1 MNSEWKIFTVG
12 ELIKNGII
20 ERPMDGNH
28 GSIHPVGTDFVEAG
42 IPFVMASDLKNNQ
55 IVFNECKYI
64 SEEQAKSLKKGFSR
78 EGDVLL
84 THKATIGRTALVD
97 KLSYPFIILSP
108 QVTYYRVANNNKLN
122 NRYLKYYFDNSYF
135 QELLKSWSGS
145 GSTRSYLG
153 ITAQHKLPIM
163 LPSIN
168 EQQRI
173 VSILSSLDD
182 KIELN
187 RQICKTLE
195 DIAATLFK
203 SWFIDFDP
211 VKAKAAGRKP
221 EGLSPEIAD
230 LFPDAFTTNELPS
243 GWHFTVAYDWAEY
256 INGAA
261 YKDSHFT
268 EAING
273 LPIIKIA
280 ELKSGISSS
289 TKYSNVNLG
298 DKYKID
304 TGNILLSWS
313 GSPETSIDTFLW
325 VNGPGWLNQ
334 HIFNVIPKAPESR
347 TFVYFLLKYLKQT
360 LINIAKNKQTTGLG
374 HITVKDLKELKVV
387 NPSSKLIK
395 SFDLIVAPIL
405 QRIQQTME
413 ENVCLSRT
421 RNNLLPKLISGEIQ
435 L

>member
-1 MNSEWKIFTVG
+1 MSSNLCFG
-12 ELIKNGII
+12 DAAELIKSTTLPTENENIRYIGLEHIEQNSLKINGFGNSRDVTSTKLTFKKNDILFGKL
-20 ERPMDGNH
+20 RPYFRKVVKAPFDGIC
-28 GSIHPVGTDFVEAG
+28 STDIWVVRAKNGVDQNFL
-42 IPFVMASDLKNNQ
+42 FYWMASQDFIDHAMQGSEGTRMPRAKWEYVSRVVCPIINLEDQ
-55 IVFNECKYI
+55 I
-64 SEEQAKSLKKGFSR
+64 L
-78 EGDVLL
+78 
-84 THKATIGRTALVD
+84 IG
-97 KLSYPFIILSP
+97 KILS
-108 QVTYYRVANNNKLN
+108 T
-122 NRYLKYYFDNSYF
+122 
-135 QELLKSWSGS
+135 
-145 GSTRSYLG
+145 
-153 ITAQHKLPIM
+153 
-163 LPSIN
+163 
-168 EQQRI
+168 
-173 VSILSSLDD
+173 LDE

-187 RQICKTLE
+187 RKMSETLE
-195 DIAATLFK
+195 DIASTLFET
-203 SWFIDFDP
+203 WFIDFDP
-211 VKAKAAGRKP
+211 VKAKAAGRQP
-221 EGLSPEIAD
+221 EGLRPEIAD

-243 GWHFTVAYDWAEY
+243 GWHFSVAYDWAEY

-268 EAING
+268 ESING

-280 ELKSGISSS
+280 ELKSGISSG
-289 TKYSNVNLG
+289 TKYSNINLG

-325 VNGPGWLNQ
+325 VGGAGWLNQ

-387 NPSSKLIK
+387 NPGSKLIK

-405 QRIQQTME
+405 QRIQQSME